1 MSRCAEL
8 ADYILA
14 EQDRRKQFFKTLKD
28 QLAARQRRVPLGGV
42 ADLEEI
48 GEEVLQDL
56 AAGIQIS
63 YFTRHM
69 KNTDVC
75 GVITLNG
82 IICKPATTHVQG
94 EVIVE

>member
-1 MSRCAEL
+1 MSRCPEL

-28 QLAARQRRVPLGGV
+28 QLAARRRLWGV

-82 IICKPATTHVQG
+82 IICKPATTHGQV
-94 EVIVE
+94 EVIIE